1 MPFFRKKPAAP
12 AWIVAG
18 LGNPG
23 RQYEYTRHNA
33 GFLVMDMLSNS
44 LRCKLDR
51 LKFGALIGLCELGGE
66 RCVLMKPATYMNK
79 SGEAIAACARY
90 YDIPP
95 ERILVIFDD
104 AALPPGTLRIRRN
117 GSAGGHNGI
126 RSVIARLGT
135 QEFPRIKLGVGGP
148 PHADYDMADWV
159 LSSMSKEEL
168 DNLRKKSGDA
178 IAAAAL
184 IVSGDMEGAMGKYS
198 H

>member
-12 AWIVAG
+12 RWIVAG

-33 GFLVMDMLSNS
+33 GFLCLDVLSS
-44 LRCKLDR
+44 ACACKVDR
-51 LKFGALIGLCELGGE
+51 LKFSALMGLGEIGGE
-66 RCVLMKPATYMNK
+66 RCVLMKPATYMNR
-79 SGEAIAACARY
+79 SGEAVAACANFYR
-90 YDIPP
+90 IPP

-104 AALPPGTLRIRRN
+104 ASLPPGTLRIRRN

-126 RSVIARLGT
+126 KSVIACLGT

-148 PHADYDMADWV
+148 PYPDCDMADWV
-159 LSSMSKEEL
+159 LSSMAKEEL
-168 DNLRKKSGDA
+168 DILRKKSNDA
-178 IAAAAL
+178 IAAAEL
-184 IVSGDMEGAMGKYS
+184 IISGNIEEAMAKYS